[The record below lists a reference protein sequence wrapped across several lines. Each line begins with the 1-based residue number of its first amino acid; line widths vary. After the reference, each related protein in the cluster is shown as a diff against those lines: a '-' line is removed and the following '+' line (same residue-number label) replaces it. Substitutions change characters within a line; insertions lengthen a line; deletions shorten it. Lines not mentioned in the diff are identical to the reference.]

1 MSNRKSMGHLF
12 FQTIPTKV
20 LPRYCGIMRFMGLT
34 HIECNDSRISNID
47 IEFIGVS
54 VDNGGRKARACDM
67 GRNRVANQT
76 YRFDVESMF
85 V

>member
-20 LPRYCGIMRFMGLT
+20 LPRHCGIMRFMGLT
-34 HIECNDSRISNID
+34 HIECNDSRITNVD
-47 IEFIGVS
+47 IGYIGVS
-54 VDNGGRKARACDM
+54 MDNDSRKARACDM
-67 GRNRVANQT
+67 DRNSVADQT

>member
-1 MSNRKSMGHLF
+1 MGHLF

-34 HIECNDSRISNID
+34 HIECNDWRITNVD
-47 IEFIGVS
+47 IGYIGVS
-54 VDNGGRKARACDM
+54 MDNDSRKARACDM